1 MRKGGSGL
9 FDRRIYLSFQNLEKR
24 VCRQGYGPLENVA
37 EGRRERGLGEY
48 LNSQAKALPS
58 RILAISFKSLV
69 IFPSIGFIGTPTL
82 IVHSVANFSIPNFS
96 SAGTRSSYEG
106 CRAKACLTTSSARLK
121 TAVLASF
128 VIVGIELSTVHSA
141 PGGDVRLNA
150 LDRQINIVVFTAPIR
165 NCNQHLPETRYMK
178 DRGGNSHVE
187 LMSFRCSVLP
197 RLWH

>member
-1 MRKGGSGL
+1 MAGEDGDFSGWGKVDLGSL
-9 FDRRIYLSFQNLEKR
+9 AVVSILASKTWKR
-24 VCRQGYGPLENVA
+24 GFLGRNMDHGKRWQRG
-37 EGRRERGLGEY
+37 EGMGLGDY
-48 LNSQAKALPS
+48 LYSQAKALPS

-121 TAVLASF
+121 TAVLVSF

-141 PGGDVRLNA
+141 PGGAVRLNA
-150 LDRQINIVVFTAPIR
+150 LDRQINIVVLTAPIR
-165 NCNQHLPETRYMK
+165 N
-178 DRGGNSHVE
+178 
-187 LMSFRCSVLP
+187 
-197 RLWH
+197 